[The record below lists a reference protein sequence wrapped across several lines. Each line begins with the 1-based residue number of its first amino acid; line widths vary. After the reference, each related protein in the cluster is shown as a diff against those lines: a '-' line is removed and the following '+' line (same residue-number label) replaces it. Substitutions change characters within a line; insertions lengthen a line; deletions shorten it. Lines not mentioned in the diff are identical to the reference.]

1 MQTPINQL
9 MVVGSKRLSPYD
21 QSMPINSLPLRCICT
36 LHCTLLILAATSIT
50 GCDQQNVS
58 LNLDGPTMGTH
69 WSVRL
74 AECSDSQCK
83 NLHADIEHRLFE
95 LNQNLSHYEADS
107 EVWRFNQS
115 ASVEW
120 RSISQD
126 LATVIGYAQKVSKIS
141 DGAFD
146 ITVAPAVNAWGFGPA
161 NASAA
166 PSSNTL
172 LEARQHRGYLKLEL
186 RESPLALR
194 KLDPRLQI
202 DLSAIAKGYAV
213 DQLAYLLED
222 RGIDRYLVEIG
233 GEIRTSG
240 TRPDGQSW
248 RIGIQP
254 PEDKL
259 NIEYVVIPEGA
270 IATSG
275 DYQNFYLMGDQRIS
289 HTINPGNAR
298 PVSNGIASASVL
310 APDAMQAD
318 ALATTLMVMGADK
331 AEAFAADNDIA
342 MLLLV
347 RTETGITAIISTA
360 FQPYLLAD

>member
-1 MQTPINQL
+1 
-9 MVVGSKRLSPYD
+9 MVVGSRRLSPYD
-21 QSMPINSLPLRCICT
+21 QSMPINT
-36 LHCTLLILAATSIT
+36 LHPRCLRTLYCTLLILAGTSIT
-50 GCDQQNVS
+50 GCDQQNAH
-58 LNLDGPTMGTH
+58 LNFDGPTMGTQ
-69 WSVRL
+69 WSIRL
-74 AECSDSQCK
+74 AECSDSQCQ
-83 NLHADIEHRLFE
+83 NLQADIEQRLSE

-115 ASVEW
+115 ASLEW
-120 RSISQD
+120 ISISQD
-126 LATVIGYAQKVSKIS
+126 LATVVGYAQNVSKIS

-146 ITVAPAVNAWGFGPA
+146 ITVAPAINAWGFGPA

-166 PSSNTL
+166 PSSDAL
-172 LEARQHRGYLKLEL
+172 LEARQHSGYLKLEL

-194 KLDPRLQI
+194 KLDPQLQI

-240 TRPDGQSW
+240 TRPDEKSW

-254 PEDKL
+254 PEDNL
-259 NIEYVVIPEGA
+259 NIEYVVIPDGA

-275 DYQNFYLMGDQRIS
+275 DYRNFYLLDEQRIS

-298 PVSNGIASASVL
+298 PVSNSITSASVL

-318 ALATTLMVMGADK
+318 ALATALMVMGADK

-347 RTETGITAIISTA
+347 RTETGIRAIISPA